1 VGDSRGTILA
11 AVRVVPEKRRDG
23 ILKLIGAAKLL
34 KALTLL
40 AAGVGLVSMGDGH
53 SPSTLAHI
61 AADPQNRY
69 INHAVAKLWSI
80 DPHKLR
86 EIGVG
91 SFIYAAL
98 FATEGTGLLLRKLWA
113 EYLTI
118 VITTSFI
125 PIEIYEMVHHTS
137 VVKGIVIALNAAIVV
152 YLVWRLRRDKHWPFR
167 VDSGH
172 GHRRRRRHAL
182 APASGRAR
190 APARDEAR
198 GDPARGRHR

>member
-1 VGDSRGTILA
+1 VA
-11 AVRVVPEKRRDG
+11 EQRRDG
-23 ILKLIGAAKLL
+23 IVKLIGVAKLL

-40 AAGVGLVSMGDGH
+40 AAGVGLISLGDGH
-53 SPSTLAHI
+53 DPSELAHL

-69 INHAVAKLWSI
+69 INHAVAKLASI

-86 EIGVG
+86 ELGVG
-91 SFIYAAL
+91 SFVYAAL

-125 PIEIYEMVHHTS
+125 PIEIYEMVEHGS
-137 VVKGIVIALNAAIVV
+137 VVKAIVIVLNVAIVV

-167 VDSGH
+167 
-172 GHRRRRRHAL
+172 
-182 APASGRAR
+182 
-190 APARDEAR
+190 
-198 GDPARGRHR
+198 

>member
-1 VGDSRGTILA
+1 VA
-11 AVRVVPEKRRDG
+11 EHRRDG
-23 ILKLIGAAKLL
+23 IVRLIGAAKLL

-53 SPSTLAHI
+53 EPSQLAHL
-61 AADPQNRY
+61 AADPQNHY
-69 INHAVAKLWSI
+69 INSVMAKLAST

-86 EIGVG
+86 ELGVG

-125 PIEIYEMVHHTS
+125 PLEIYEMVEHKS
-137 VVKGIVIALNAAIVV
+137 VVKGIVIALNVAIVI

-167 VDSGH
+167 
-172 GHRRRRRHAL
+172 
-182 APASGRAR
+182 
-190 APARDEAR
+190 
-198 GDPARGRHR
+198 